1 MVVLHICLL
10 HLHIVVCA
18 LVFVVF
24 FRTFRPILYDI
35 LWNTHFYFYLGG
47 QSVSISFSDSPPTV

>member
-10 HLHIVVCA
+10 HLHTVVCP

-24 FRTFRPILYDI
+24 FRTFRHCMIYCGTLTFI
-35 LWNTHFYFYLGG
+35 FIWAA
-47 QSVSISFSDSPPTV
+47 S